1 MGLSV
6 SLIVTVKLQVA
17 VFPLLSVAEQVT
29 GVAPTTNVVPLAG
42 VQVKLLP
49 GQLSLEVK
57 ITLALLHC
65 PGSALATIFV
75 QIITGYSVSLTV
87 TVNEQEAVFPLAS
100 VTVKVFT
107 VVPFGK
113 AAPLGRPAVCTVFCP
128 GQLSVPTGA
137 A

>member
-1 MGLSV
+1 M
-6 SLIVTVKLQVA
+6 VTAKEHCA

-29 GVAPTTNVVPLAG
+29 GVVPTTKVAPLAG

-49 GQLSLEVK
+49 EQLSLEVK
-57 ITLALLHC
+57 VTCALLHC
-65 PGSALATIFV
+65 PGSALATTFV

-87 TVNEQEAVFPLAS
+87 TVNEQEAAFPLAS

-107 VVPFGK
+107 VAPFGK
-113 AAPLGRPAVCTVFCP
+113 AAPLGRPAVCTVFSP

-137 A
+137 V